1 MTSEKIYTMKTVP
14 SEEHL
19 SMGSVSCAGCG
30 ALLILR
36 YALKVLGKN
45 TYLVTATGCG
55 AVIMQM
61 GVPKVPHIH
70 PLFENG
76 PAIASGIDSALKVQ
90 GKRDKVNILV
100 FAGDGATADIGLSSL
115 SGAVERDD
123 KMIYICYDNESYMNT
138 GVQRSSTTPKY
149 ALTTTT
155 PKGKKISGEE
165 HALSLSKNVAEMMV
179 AQGCKYVATASP
191 AYPFDLMTKI
201 ERAKE
206 IDGVSY
212 IHVLSPCPP
221 GWGHDTRIT
230 IKLAKLAV
238 LTGYFLLW
246 EQKMG
251 KRTYQ
256 HLPKR
261 LIPIEEYLKLQRRF
275 TDVLSD
281 ETKLKEYQDYINEKF
296 ARCWS

>member
-1 MTSEKIYTMKTVP
+1 MKTVP
-14 SEEHL
+14 GEEYL

-45 TYLVTATGCG
+45 TYLVTSTGCG

-100 FAGDGATADIGLSSL
+100 FAGDGGTADIGLSSL

-165 HALSLSKNVAEMMV
+165 HALSLSKNVAEMMC

-201 ERAKE
+201 ERAKD

-212 IHVLSPCPP
+212 IHVFSPCPP

-246 EQKMG
+246 EQNNG

-256 HLPKR
+256 HLPKK
-261 LIPIEEYLKLQRRF
+261 LTPIEEYLKLQKRF
-275 TDVLSD
+275 ADILSD
-281 ETKLKEYQDYINEKF
+281 ETKLKEYQDYINERFLKN
-296 ARCWS
+296 